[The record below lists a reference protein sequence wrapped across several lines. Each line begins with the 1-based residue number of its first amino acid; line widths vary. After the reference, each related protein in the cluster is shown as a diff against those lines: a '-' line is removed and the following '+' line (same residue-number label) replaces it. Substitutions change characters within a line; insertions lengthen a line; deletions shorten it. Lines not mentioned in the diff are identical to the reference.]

1 MLAGWRSRR
10 SGQMR
15 QIRFD
20 TRAVPAF
27 FFCSS
32 PTFPLCLSS
41 LLSIVTFLFF
51 FPFRIFLLGLVFP
64 LPRGSSCAA
73 GVSRTS
79 YANANNNRTSIREKV
94 NFRGYG
100 CWFAS
105 PSSLVFFFFFAFF
118 SKRRRSEESGA
129 NKRLCLYKLRETD
142 DGAAARGR
150 APSSRHWQPEDG
162 SFECNLK
169 FVGPE
174 SARRAKMTS
183 SWSSGFCVSKNRLAS
198 ILSQCDNIMDL
209 FHTKFIIWNDK
220 FDSALLTS
228 KLIIIFKI
236 YHLIS
241 TLCNN

>member
-20 TRAVPAF
+20 TRAVLAF

-32 PTFPLCLSS
+32 TTSPPHLFS
-41 LLSIVTFLFF
+41 LLSIITFLFF
-51 FPFRIFLLGLVFP
+51 FLFRIFLLDGLVFQ
-64 LPRGSSCAA
+64 LPSSCERSAA
-73 GVSRTS
+73 GASRTS

-105 PSSLVFFFFFAFF
+105 SSSRLFLPLLRLLLEE
-118 SKRRRSEESGA
+118 KRSEESGA
-129 NKRLCLYKLRETD
+129 NKRPRLYKLRETD

-150 APSSRHWQPEDG
+150 TRSSRHWQPEDE

-169 FVGPE
+169 FVGPKS

-183 SWSSGFCVSKNRLAS
+183 SWNGGFCVSRNHLVS
-198 ILSQCDNIMDL
+198 ILDKCDNTMDL
-209 FHTKFIIWNDK
+209 FNPNKIHKFPL
-220 FDSALLTS
+220 F
-228 KLIIIFKI
+228 
-236 YHLIS
+236 
-241 TLCNN
+241 